1 MLLRALRS
9 VLAFLVAPFL
19 PLSSSALLSWAA
31 ALPDG
36 PFAWPWAIYVA
47 ELSALLVGLPT
58 VSALGRLR
66 LTSARAFVVAGFSA
80 SAGSAAMG
88 AIGLFVI
95 DRLGPA
101 YKPMGSGVAAYGP
114 TVLIFMVLAYSACG
128 AMAAAAYWVIARPD
142 QSARI

>member
-31 ALPDG
+31 AL
-36 PFAWPWAIYVA
+36 
-47 ELSALLVGLPT
+47 
-58 VSALGRLR
+58 GRLR
-66 LTSARAFVVAGFSA
+66 PTSARAFVVAGFSA

-128 AMAAAAYWVIARPD
+128 GMAAAAYWVIARPD
-142 QSARI
+142 RSARI